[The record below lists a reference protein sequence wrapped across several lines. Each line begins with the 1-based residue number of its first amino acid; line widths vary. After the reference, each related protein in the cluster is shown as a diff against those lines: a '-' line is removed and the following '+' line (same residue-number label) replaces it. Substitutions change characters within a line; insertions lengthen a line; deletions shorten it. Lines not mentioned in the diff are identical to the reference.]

1 MENLNNITGVV
12 LAGGLGSRLDPLTRA
27 TNKHLLPVFDEPM
40 VFHPIRTLVNAGI
53 KDILVVTGGPHAG
66 DFIKVLRN
74 GEDLGLERLNYA
86 YQEGEGGIAHALSMA
101 QSFVGSN
108 KCVVV
113 LGDNL
118 IFEDVSQAVNMFS
131 IQDKGAHIFT
141 KEVSDPERFG
151 VLDYGETGWGGIED
165 IIEKPINPP
174 SNDAVIGLYMYD
186 NTIFDKI
193 NSLSPSERGEL
204 EITDINRMYLEE
216 GTLTAHKINGAWLD
230 CGTPQSLAEANA
242 IVLEDYK
249 NTH

>member
-1 MENLNNITGVV
+1 MENLHNVTGVV

-27 TNKHLLPVFDEPM
+27 TNKHLLPVFGEPM
-40 VFHPIRTLVNAGI
+40 VYHPIRTLVNAGI
-53 KDILVVTGGPHAG
+53 KDILIVTGGPHAG

-74 GEDLGLERLNYA
+74 GEDLGLDRLNYA
-86 YQEGEGGIAHALSMA
+86 YQEGEGGIAHALAMA

-118 IFEDVSQAVNMFS
+118 IFEDVSQAVNQFS
-131 IQDKGAHIFT
+131 MEAQGAHIFT

-151 VLDYGETGWGGIED
+151 VVEYAPVGNTIQD
-165 IIEKPINPP
+165 IVEKPEIPP

-204 EITDINRMYLEE
+204 EITDINRMYLREE
-216 GTLTAHKINGAWLD
+216 TLTSHKINGAWLD

>member
-27 TNKHLLPVFDEPM
+27 TNKHLLPVFGEPM
-40 VFHPIRTLVNAGI
+40 VYHPIRTLVNAGI
-53 KDILVVTGGPHAG
+53 KDILIVTGGPHAG

-74 GEDLGLERLNYA
+74 GEDLGLDRLNYA
-86 YQEGEGGIAHALSMA
+86 YQEGEGGIAHALAMA

-118 IFEDVSQAVNMFS
+118 IFEDVSQAVNQFS
-131 IQDKGAHIFT
+131 FENGGAHIFT

-151 VLDYGETGWGGIED
+151 VVEYAPVGNSIQD
-165 IIEKPINPP
+165 ILEKPAIPP

-186 NTIFDKI
+186 NTIFNKI

-204 EITDINRMYLEE
+204 EITDINRMYLKE
-216 GTLTAHKINGAWLD
+216 GTLTSHKINGAWLD

>member
-1 MENLNNITGVV
+1 MENLHNVTGVV

-27 TNKHLLPVFDEPM
+27 TNKHLLPVFGEPM
-40 VFHPIRTLVNAGI
+40 VYHPIRTLVNAGI
-53 KDILVVTGGPHAG
+53 KDILIVTGGPHAG

-74 GEDLGLERLNYA
+74 GEDLGLDRLNYA
-86 YQEGEGGIAHALSMA
+86 YQEGEGGIAHALAMA

-118 IFEDVSQAVNMFS
+118 IFEDVSQAVNQFS
-131 IQDKGAHIFT
+131 MKAQGAHIFT

-151 VLDYGETGWGGIED
+151 VVEYAPVGNTIQD
-165 IIEKPINPP
+165 IVEKPKIPP

-186 NTIFDKI
+186 NTIFNKI

-204 EITDINRMYLEE
+204 EITDINRMYLREE
-216 GTLTAHKINGAWLD
+216 TLTSHKINGAWLD

>member
-1 MENLNNITGVV
+1 MV

-27 TNKHLLPVFDEPM
+27 TNKHLLPVFGEPM
-40 VFHPIRTLVNAGI
+40 VYHPIRTLVNAGI
-53 KDILVVTGGPHAG
+53 KDILIVTGGPHAG

-74 GEDLGLERLNYA
+74 GEDLGLDRLNYA
-86 YQEGEGGIAHALSMA
+86 YQEGEGGIAHALAMA

-118 IFEDVSQAVNMFS
+118 IFEDVSQAVNQFS
-131 IQDKGAHIFT
+131 MEAQGAHIFT

-151 VLDYGETGWGGIED
+151 VVEYAPVGNTIQD
-165 IIEKPINPP
+165 IVEKPEIPP

-204 EITDINRMYLEE
+204 EITDINRMYLREE
-216 GTLTAHKINGAWLD
+216 TLTSHKINGAWLD

>member
-1 MENLNNITGVV
+1 LENLKNVTGVV

-27 TNKHLLPVFDEPM
+27 TNKHLLPVFNEPM
-40 VFHPIRTLVNAGI
+40 VFHPIRTLVNSGI
-53 KDILVVTGGPHAG
+53 RDILVVTGGPHAG
-66 DFIKVLRN
+66 DFIRVLKN

-118 IFEDVSQAVNMFS
+118 IFEDVSQPVLQFS
-131 IQDKGAHIFT
+131 LEDKGAHIFT
-141 KEVSDPERFG
+141 KEVPDPERFG
-151 VLDYGETGWGGIED
+151 VVEYSPVGNSIQN
-165 IIEKPINPP
+165 IIEKPEFPP
-174 SNDAVIGLYMYD
+174 SKDAVIGLYMYD
-186 NTIFDKI
+186 NTVFDKI
-193 NSLSPSERGEL
+193 NSLSPSQRGEL
-204 EITDINRMYLEE
+204 EITDINQMYLKE

>member
-1 MENLNNITGVV
+1 LENLKNITGVV

-27 TNKHLLPVFDEPM
+27 TNKHLLPVFNEPM
-40 VFHPIRTLVNAGI
+40 VYHPIRTLVNAGI

-74 GEDLGLERLNYA
+74 GEDLGLDRLNYA
-86 YQEGEGGIAHALSMA
+86 YQEGEGGIAHALAMA

-118 IFEDVSQAVNMFS
+118 IFEDVSQAVNQFS
-131 IQDKGAHIFT
+131 WESKGAHIFT

-151 VLDYGETGWGGIED
+151 VVEYAPVGDNIQD
-165 IIEKPINPP
+165 ILEKPIVPP

-204 EITDINRMYLEE
+204 EITDINRMYLTE

-249 NTH
+249 NTY

>member
-40 VFHPIRTLVNAGI
+40 VYHPIRTLVDAGI

-86 YQEGEGGIAHALSMA
+86 YQEGEGGIAHALAMA

-118 IFEDVSQAVNMFS
+118 IFEDVSQAVNQFS
-131 IQDKGAHIFT
+131 RESKGAHIFT

-151 VLDYGETGWGGIED
+151 VVEYAPVGNSIQN
-165 IIEKPINPP
+165 IIEKPKIPP

-186 NTIFDKI
+186 NSIFDKI

-204 EITDINRMYLEE
+204 EITDINQMYLKE

>member
-40 VFHPIRTLVNAGI
+40 VYHPIRTLVDAGI

-74 GEDLGLERLNYA
+74 GEDLGLDRLNYA
-86 YQEGEGGIAHALSMA
+86 YQEGEGGIAHALAMA

-118 IFEDVSQAVNMFS
+118 IFEDVSQAVKQFS
-131 IQDKGAHIFT
+131 HEDKGAHIFT
-141 KEVSDPERFG
+141 KTVADPERFG
-151 VLDYGETGWGGIED
+151 VVEYAPVGNSIQD
-165 IIEKPINPP
+165 ILEKPAVPP

-204 EITDINRMYLEE
+204 EITDINRIYLEE

>member
-1 MENLNNITGVV
+1 LENLHNITGVV

-40 VFHPIRTLVNAGI
+40 VYHPIRTLVNAGI

-74 GEDLGLERLNYA
+74 GEDLGLDRLNYA
-86 YQEGEGGIAHALSMA
+86 YQEGEGGIAHALAMA

-118 IFEDVSQAVNMFS
+118 IFEDVSQAVNEFS
-131 IQDKGAHIFT
+131 WEAKGAHIFT
-141 KEVSDPERFG
+141 KEVPDPERFG
-151 VLDYGETGWGGIED
+151 VVEYAPVGNSIQD
-165 IIEKPINPP
+165 IIEKPEIAP

-186 NTIFDKI
+186 NTIFKKI

-204 EITDINRMYLEE
+204 EITDINRMYLKE
-216 GTLTAHKINGAWLD
+216 GNLTAHKINGAWLD
-230 CGTPQSLAEANA
+230 CGTPQSLAKANA

>member
-1 MENLNNITGVV
+1 LENLHNITGVV

-40 VFHPIRTLVNAGI
+40 VYHPIRTLVNAGI
-53 KDILVVTGGPHAG
+53 KDILIVTGGPHAG

-74 GEDLGLERLNYA
+74 GEDLGLDRLNYA
-86 YQEGEGGIAHALSMA
+86 YQEGEGGIAHALAMA

-118 IFEDVSQAVNMFS
+118 IFEDVSQAVNQFS
-131 IQDKGAHIFT
+131 MESQGAHIFT

-151 VLDYGETGWGGIED
+151 VVEYAPVGNSIQD
-165 IIEKPINPP
+165 IVEKPEIPP

-186 NTIFDKI
+186 NTIFNKI

-204 EITDINRMYLEE
+204 EITDINRMYLREE
-216 GTLTAHKINGAWLD
+216 TLTSHKINGAWLD

>member
-1 MENLNNITGVV
+1 MENLHNITGVV

-27 TNKHLLPVFDEPM
+27 TNKHLLPVFGEPM
-40 VFHPIRTLVNAGI
+40 VYHPIRTLVNAGI
-53 KDILVVTGGPHAG
+53 KDILIVTGGPHAG

-74 GEDLGLERLNYA
+74 GEDLGLDRLNYA
-86 YQEGEGGIAHALSMA
+86 YQEGEGGIAHALAMA

-118 IFEDVSQAVNMFS
+118 IFEDVSQAVNQFS
-131 IQDKGAHIFT
+131 MEAQGAHIFT

-151 VLDYGETGWGGIED
+151 VVEYAPVGNTIQD
-165 IIEKPINPP
+165 IVEKPEIPP

-204 EITDINRMYLEE
+204 EITDINRIYLREE
-216 GTLTAHKINGAWLD
+216 TLTSHKINGAWLD

>member
-1 MENLNNITGVV
+1 MDNLNNVTGVV

-40 VFHPIRTLVNAGI
+40 VYHPIRTLVNAGI
-53 KDILVVTGGPHAG
+53 KDILIVTGGPHAG

-86 YQEGEGGIAHALSMA
+86 YQEGEGGIAHALAMA

-118 IFEDVSQAVNMFS
+118 IFEDVSQAVKQFS
-131 IQDKGAHIFT
+131 YENKGAHIFT
-141 KEVSDPERFG
+141 KTVPDPERFG
-151 VLDYGETGWGGIED
+151 VVEYAPVGDNIQD
-165 IIEKPINPP
+165 ILEKPTIPP

-204 EITDINRMYLEE
+204 EITDINRMYLKE

-230 CGTPQSLAEANA
+230 CGTPLSLAKANA